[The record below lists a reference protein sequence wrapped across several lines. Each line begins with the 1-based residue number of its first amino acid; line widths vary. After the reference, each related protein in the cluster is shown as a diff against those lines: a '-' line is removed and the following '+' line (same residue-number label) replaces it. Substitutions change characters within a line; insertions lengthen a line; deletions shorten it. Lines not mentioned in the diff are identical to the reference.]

1 MELTPDYEA
10 YKRLVLLRQQS
21 HFLVEKIKR
30 KIVQLTKVAFG
41 KVHRQGKTR
50 TNLFNLGPLL

>member
-1 MELTPDYEA
+1 MYFFMELTPDYEA

-41 KVHRQGKTR
+41 KGQIIQGI
-50 TNLFNLGPLL
+50 